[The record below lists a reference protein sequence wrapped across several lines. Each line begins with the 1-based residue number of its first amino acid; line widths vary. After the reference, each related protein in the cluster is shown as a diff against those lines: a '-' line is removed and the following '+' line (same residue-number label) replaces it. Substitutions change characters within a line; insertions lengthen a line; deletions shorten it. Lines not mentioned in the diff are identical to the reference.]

1 MLVSQSFFIDSC
13 DDAEL
18 GIKRGSKLE
27 YRITYDD
34 SKDLKALVFIVGG
47 FGANANIS
55 LLDFDRDFIA
65 KNFPVIAVDVFYHC
79 FCARKSINEDYDPA
93 LLLQSEDKEAM
104 TRLLRR
110 LGFAIKRLDETNFT
124 DFVNFAAQKIQELKG
139 GGLLREDFKAELSC
153 ELAPK
158 NGDYQNY
165 GIMPC
170 LDIINALKDIWR
182 KFPHTRTLPVILGGG
197 SYGGYLSLLCAKI
210 APFYIDAVVDNS
222 GVVLPYLPHLIGRAS
237 GVPEFIFNNEHYILA
252 CFVKKMWSMD
262 ANSPYALKPEHHLI
276 RSLLNTAHLQTQA
289 AVNKDTIYISYHS
302 AKDEG
307 APAAQKISFHDA
319 LKALKFDNTL
329 HLIKDESEIDGK
341 FIKSLEHGLRL
352 GDRVLLAHEL
362 PALLEK
368 FEGRSN
374 KRKADNIIAYPCA
387 DKLFVF
393 RDKDSKYKLEINA

>member
-55 LLDFDRDFIA
+55 LLDFDRNFIA

-139 GGLLREDFKAELSC
+139 GGFYA
-153 ELAPK
+153 
-158 NGDYQNY
+158 
-165 GIMPC
+165 
-170 LDIINALKDIWR
+170 
-182 KFPHTRTLPVILGGG
+182 RTLRQSLAASSRLKMAIIKIMALCLALTSSTRLRIFGANSRILG
-197 SYGGYLSLLCAKI
+197 L
-210 APFYIDAVVDNS
+210 
-222 GVVLPYLPHLIGRAS
+222 
-237 GVPEFIFNNEHYILA
+237 
-252 CFVKKMWSMD
+252 
-262 ANSPYALKPEHHLI
+262 
-276 RSLLNTAHLQTQA
+276 
-289 AVNKDTIYISYHS
+289 
-302 AKDEG
+302 
-307 APAAQKISFHDA
+307 
-319 LKALKFDNTL
+319 
-329 HLIKDESEIDGK
+329 
-341 FIKSLEHGLRL
+341 
-352 GDRVLLAHEL
+352 
-362 PALLEK
+362 
-368 FEGRSN
+368 
-374 KRKADNIIAYPCA
+374 YP
-387 DKLFVF
+387 
-393 RDKDSKYKLEINA
+393 